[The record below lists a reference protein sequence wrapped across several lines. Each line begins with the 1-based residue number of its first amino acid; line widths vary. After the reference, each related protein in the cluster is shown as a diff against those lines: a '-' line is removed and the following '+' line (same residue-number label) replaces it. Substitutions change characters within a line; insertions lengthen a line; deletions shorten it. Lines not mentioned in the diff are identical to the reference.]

1 MQFALST
8 LVVFPNSYLIHQ
20 LAQRNVR
27 GSQAVSTRPRD
38 KKDKVQ
44 SVEVSPKAPLPVA
57 LFPGQSSR
65 NDAVPSL
72 STGNYCLTAKPLCC
86 SEERKGLAMLKYLRA
101 PIAHVLF
108 LFVCAAL
115 ITCLPLMTA
124 AKSRKNAAAKT
135 QSRSSKKTT
144 GNKRVSRAEVKA
156 TTKANAK
163 EMQALLRKKGKL
175 TKEERRKVASHRAAL
190 AAAERRRRQA
200 IYEAHLR
207 AIRARDEGLRNIAS
221 TNVLKDNSTGEDL
234 EIRRAAIEALGG
246 KAGTVVVMDPN
257 NGRIFTIVNQQM
269 ALGSPVKP
277 CSTVKLIS
285 GLAAL
290 HEGVFDPN
298 LDVPITARYSM
309 NLTDALA
316 RSDNPFFQVLG
327 RRVGFEGMMRY
338 ASNYGFGE
346 LTGVNYPG
354 ENPGFI
360 PEEVTSL
367 MPSHGDGFG
376 VTAIQ
381 LSTFASAIA
390 NGGNLYVPRVP
401 RSAEE
406 QINFRPQL
414 KRRIEMSPEDR
425 LRMMAGMI
433 GAVNY
438 GTAKLANDPLSQVAG
453 KTGTCTGDTDK
464 LGLFTSFS
472 SVENPRLVVTVIT
485 TGSTEAGKR
494 AADIAGRVYRSISYK
509 YFKPG
514 SNPQLAP
521 ASTVMDFPRLGGN
534 SQNQQR

>member
-8 LVVFPNSYLIHQ
+8 LVVFPNCYLIHQ
-20 LAQRNVR
+20 TAQHNVR

-38 KKDKVQ
+38 KKEKKVQ
-44 SVEVSPKAPLPVA
+44 SVEVSSKAPIPVA
-57 LFPGQSSR
+57 LFPGQSSPV
-65 NDAVPSL
+65 DAAASL
-72 STGNYCLTAKPLCC
+72 STDNRCLTAKPHRC

-101 PIAHVLF
+101 PIAHILF
-108 LFVCAAL
+108 LFVCTL
-115 ITCLPLMTA
+115 LLTCQPLEGA
-124 AKSRKNAAAKT
+124 VKSRKKAAAKT
-135 QSRSSKKTT
+135 QSKSSKTS
-144 GNKRVSRAEVKA
+144 NKRVSRAEVKA
-156 TTKANAK
+156 STKANAK

-175 TKEERRKVASHRAAL
+175 TKEERKKVGSYRAAL

-207 AIRARDEGLRNIAS
+207 AIRARDEGLRNIAA

-234 EIRRAAIEALGG
+234 EIRRAAIAALEG

-257 NGRIFTIVNQQM
+257 SGRVFAIVNQQM
-269 ALGSPVKP
+269 ALSSPVKP

-285 GLAAL
+285 GLSAL

-298 LDVPITARYSM
+298 LDVPIAARNSM
-309 NLTDALA
+309 NLTDAIA
-316 RSDNPFFQVLG
+316 HSNNPFFQVVG
-327 RRVGFEGMMRY
+327 HRVGFEGMMRY
-338 ASNYGFGE
+338 ASNFGFGE
-346 LTGVNYPG
+346 MTGINYPG
-354 ENPGFI
+354 ESPGFI
-360 PEEVTSL
+360 PEEDTQT

-376 VTAIQ
+376 ITAVQ
-381 LSTFASAIA
+381 LCAFTAAIA

-406 QINFRPQL
+406 QTNFRPQL

-453 KTGTCTGDTDK
+453 KTGTCTGDADK

-514 SNPQLAP
+514 SNQQLAP

-534 SQNQQR
+534 SSNNQR